1 MKVLITGANGFV
13 GKYLANYLRDKG
25 ADVRCAVRSEVK
37 KLVNFENVVL
47 SNMNSETN
55 WRKAI
60 EGIDVVI
67 HLIAKNHTNY
77 TNDVSKLS
85 LYRET
90 NVGVTE
96 ALCKSLISSKVQR
109 LIFLSSIAVNGET
122 SSAGKPFDEKS
133 KDDPKTNYGKTKL
146 DAEKTIKNILVSSH
160 LDYVIIRP
168 PLIYGQVFK
177 GNLLT
182 LQKAIKRGLPLPF
195 ACIKN
200 SRSLVTLENLA
211 SLLHCCL
218 HNNMASNKTFLVGD
232 DARLSTP
239 QIIKKVATDSGIT
252 AKLFCTPKLL
262 IKILLFVLRKRYLH
276 PKLLYNLEV
285 DNSLAKKLLGWKPNC

>member
-96 ALCKSLISSKVQR
+96 A
-109 LIFLSSIAVNGET
+109 
-122 SSAGKPFDEKS
+122 
-133 KDDPKTNYGKTKL
+133 
-146 DAEKTIKNILVSSH
+146 
-160 LDYVIIRP
+160 
-168 PLIYGQVFK
+168 
-177 GNLLT
+177 
-182 LQKAIKRGLPLPF
+182 
-195 ACIKN
+195 
-200 SRSLVTLENLA
+200 
-211 SLLHCCL
+211 
-218 HNNMASNKTFLVGD
+218 
-232 DARLSTP
+232 
-239 QIIKKVATDSGIT
+239 
-252 AKLFCTPKLL
+252 
-262 IKILLFVLRKRYLH
+262 
-276 PKLLYNLEV
+276 
-285 DNSLAKKLLGWKPNC
+285 